1 MSRLR
6 RALVLLSWLAAM
18 GIGAVLIARA
28 QFSADLSAFLPAAPD
43 AAQRVLIEQLHG
55 GVPARTL
62 LLAIDGGSASQRV
75 EASRRLAAALR
86 AQPLFEQV
94 QNGGDGAWRSIG
106 EWVLE
111 HRYLLSPGVDAQ
123 RFTADGLRDAIDD
136 TLSLLGTPAGQ
147 RVKAVIERDPTGEL
161 VRIAEN
167 SLPTDGP
174 RSEQGV
180 WVSRDGERA
189 VLMLIVRAA
198 GSDLDAQAHAI
209 GRVEAA
215 FAALEM
221 PQLHLRLSGAP
232 KFAVDSRAQ
241 IETEARHLAIAGTVL
256 VGALL
261 LLAFG
266 SASAVGVAMLPVVSG
281 VVAGI
286 AAVAL
291 CFGTVFGM
299 TLGFGSTLIGEA
311 VDYGIYF
318 LIQSGAGAGAQT
330 WIRRSWPT
338 VRLGLL
344 ASLCGFGALAFSGF
358 PGLAQLG
365 VFSMAGLA
373 GAAMTTRF
381 VLPLLAPRGATG
393 TRLRHT
399 LGRAA
404 MRVLPRMPRLRT
416 PLTLLGIAAAALL
429 AWQHQQLWGQDLSS
443 LSPVPPEAIRFD
455 ESLRADLSSSE
466 GGTLVIVQAADA
478 EGALRAAEQ
487 AAVVLDRLVA
497 QGILG
502 GYQSAA
508 RLLPSVHTQRT
519 RLAALP
525 DTPTL
530 HIALAQAT
538 AGGPL
543 PAQRLQPFIDDVQR
557 ARQLEPLRPAS
568 LAGTALA
575 PLLDALLLKRAD
587 GSWAAL
593 LPLQAGATPLD
604 PAALRAALNEVPAAQ
619 VLEIPRELRRLYRH
633 YLREAQMQALLG
645 ALAVLALI
653 AAGLRSWQR
662 VRAVCQPLLLAVLLL
677 MAALHLLAVPMGI
690 LHLVGL
696 LLVVALGSNYALFLN
711 APHGAGDTNE
721 DTLASLL
728 LVSLTTATS
737 FGLIALSA
745 IPALSSI
752 GQVVAPGTLLVL
764 LLVAAHACVDVPAQR
779 PRSDDTV

>member
-1 MSRLR
+1 MSGRR
-6 RALVLLSWLAAM
+6 RALVLLSWLAA
-18 GIGAVLIARA
+18 VLAGLLVIFRA

-62 LLAIDGGSASQRV
+62 LLAIDGGSAAQRV
-75 EASRRLAAALR
+75 EASRQLATALR
-86 AQPLFEQV
+86 ALPLFEQV
-94 QNGGDGAWRSIG
+94 QNGESDAWRSLG

-111 HRYLLSPGVDAQ
+111 HRYLLSPAVDAQ
-123 RFTADGLRDAIDD
+123 RFSAAGLREAIDD
-136 TLSLLGTPAGQ
+136 TLSLLGTPGGQ
-147 RVKAVIERDPTGEL
+147 RIKAVLERDPTGEL

-189 VLMLIVRAA
+189 VLLVIARAA
-198 GSDLDAQAHAI
+198 GSDLDAQALAI
-209 GRVEAA
+209 GRIEAD
-215 FAALEM
+215 FAALQT
-221 PQLHLRLSGAP
+221 PQLRLRLSGAP
-232 KFAVDSRAQ
+232 KFGVDSRAQ
-241 IETEARHLAIAGTVL
+241 IEAEARHLAIAGTVL

-266 SASAVGVAMLPVVSG
+266 SAVAVGVAMLPVVSG
-281 VVAGI
+281 IVAGI

-291 CFGTVFGM
+291 CFDTVFAM

-318 LIQSGAGAGAQT
+318 LIQSSAGAGAQS

-373 GAAMTTRF
+373 GAALTTRF
-381 VLPLLAPRGATG
+381 VLPLLAPHGATG
-393 TRLRHT
+393 TRLRGA

-404 MRVLPRMPRLRT
+404 MRVLPRLPRLRA
-416 PLTLLGIAAAALL
+416 PLTLLGVAAAVLL
-429 AWQHQQLWGQDLSS
+429 AWQHEQLWGQDLSS
-443 LSPVPPEAIRFD
+443 LSPVPQEAIRFD
-455 ESLRADLSSSE
+455 ETLRADLSNSQ
-466 GGTLVIVQAADA
+466 GGALVIVQAADA
-478 EGALRAAEQ
+478 QAALQAAEQ
-487 AAVVLDRLVA
+487 AGAVLDRLVA
-497 QGILG
+497 QGTLG

-508 RLLPSVHTQRT
+508 RLLPSVHNQLT
-519 RLAALP
+519 RQAALP
-525 DTPTL
+525 DAPTL
-530 HIALAQAT
+530 RTALAQAT
-538 AGGPL
+538 EGGPL
-543 PAQRLQPFIDDVQR
+543 AAQRLQPFIDDVQR
-557 ARQLEPLRPAS
+557 ARQLEPMSPATLS
-568 LAGTALA
+568 GTALA

-593 LPLQAGATPLD
+593 LPLQAAATPLD
-604 PAALRAALNEVPAAQ
+604 PATLRAALAGVPGAQ
-619 VLEIPRELRRLYRH
+619 VLLIPLELRRLYRH
-633 YLREAQMQALLG
+633 YLHEAQVQALLG
-645 ALAVLALI
+645 ALAVVALI
-653 AAGLRSWQR
+653 AVGLRSWQR

-677 MAALHLLAVPMGI
+677 MAALYLLAVPMGI

-696 LLVVALGSNYALFLN
+696 LLVVALGSNYALFFN
-711 APHGAGDTNE
+711 AAHGDGGVDE

-752 GQVVAPGTLLVL
+752 GQVVAPGTLLAL
-764 LLVAAHACVDVPAQR
+764 LLAAAYAPMTVPQTPTRA
-779 PRSDDTV
+779 SDSV